1 MTVPATAN
9 TDIAS
14 AVAEAQARF
23 AAANPNSQAQLQ
35 RAAKVLPGG
44 NTRTVLFY
52 PPFPLT
58 MTKGEGCRLWDLD
71 GHEYIDFLGEYTA
84 GLYGHSNPVIRAAID
99 RALDNG
105 IVMGGQNEAEAGL
118 ADAIVARFPAIERVR
133 FTNSGTEANLMAVSA
148 ARAFTKRANVM
159 VMAGGYH
166 GSVFYFAPGGS
177 PLNAP
182 FPFVTASYNDVEGGR
197 ALIREQGAELAC
209 VIVEPMQGG
218 GGCIQATPEFL
229 NMLREETAK
238 SGALLIFDEV
248 MTSRLG
254 PGGLQGLTGVMP
266 DLTSLGKYVGG
277 GMSFGAFGGRADIID
292 HFDPSRP
299 DAWPHA
305 GTFNNNV
312 LTMNAGLAGL
322 SRIYTPEV
330 AESFNARGD
339 TLREALN
346 GLARKHG
353 VEMQFTGRGSMM
365 TAHFRTG
372 EIRNVEDAMAG
383 RNELRPLLHMDMVAQ
398 GIYPAARGM
407 FTLSLAHGEDSF
419 AALEAAMEEFMV
431 SRRSLLGA

>member
-1 MTVPATAN
+1 MNAPAN

-23 AAANPNSQAQLQ
+23 TAENSLSQAQLDK
-35 RAAKVLPGG
+35 AAAYLPGG

-58 MTKGEGCRLWDLD
+58 MTKGEGCHLWDLD
-71 GHEYIDFLGEYTA
+71 GHRYIDFLGEYTA
-84 GLYGHSNPVIRAAID
+84 GLYGHSNAMIRAAID

-105 IVMGGQNEAEAGL
+105 IVMGGQNLAEADL
-118 ADAIVARFPAIERVR
+118 AAAIVNRFPSIERVR

-148 ARAFTKRANVM
+148 ARAFTERAGVM

-166 GSVFYFAPGGS
+166 GGVFYFAPGGS

-182 FPFVTASYNDVEGGR
+182 FPYVMGSYNDVDQCRG
-197 ALIREQGAELAC
+197 LIREQGSDLAC

-218 GGCIQATPEFL
+218 GGCIQGSPEFL
-229 NMLREETAK
+229 GMLREETTK

-254 PGGLQGLTGVMP
+254 PGGLQGVLGIMP
-266 DLTSLGKYVGG
+266 DLTALGKYVGG

-292 HFDPSRP
+292 RFDPRRE

-322 SRIYTPEV
+322 TQIYTGDV
-330 AESFNARGD
+330 AVSFNARGD
-339 TLREALN
+339 KLRQSLNAL
-346 GLARKHG
+346 AEKHG
-353 VEMQFTGRGSMM
+353 AAMQFTGRGSMM
-365 TAHFRTG
+365 AVHFRQG
-372 EIRNVEDAMAG
+372 DIRNVDDAMLG
-383 RNELRPLLHMDMVAQ
+383 RNELRPLLHMDLVGM

-407 FTLSLAHGEDSF
+407 LTLSLAHDEGSF
-419 AALEAAMEEFMV
+419 AALEGAMEEFMV
-431 SRRSLLGA
+431 SRSSLLGA

>member
-1 MTVPATAN
+1 MTATAN

-14 AVAEAQARF
+14 AVAEAQAGF
-23 AAANPNSQAQLQ
+23 AAANPNSQAQLEK
-35 RAAKVLPGG
+35 AAKVLPGG

-58 MTKGEGCRLWDLD
+58 ITKGEGCHLWDLD

-84 GLYGHSNPVIRAAID
+84 GLYGHSNPIIRAAID
-99 RALDNG
+99 AALDNG
-105 IVMGGQNEAEAGL
+105 IVMGGQNQAEAGL
-118 ADAIVARFPAIERVR
+118 ADAIVGRFPAIERVR

-148 ARAFTKRANVM
+148 ARAFTERPNVM

-182 FPFVTASYNDVEGGR
+182 FPFITASYNDVEGCR
-197 ALIREQGAELAC
+197 ALIREQASELAC

-218 GGCIQATPEFL
+218 GGCIQATPEYL
-229 NMLREETAK
+229 AMLREETEK

-292 HFDPSRP
+292 RFDPNRA

-312 LTMNAGLAGL
+312 LTMNAGLTGL
-322 SRIYTPEV
+322 SKIYTPDV

-339 TLREALN
+339 VLRQALN
-346 GLARKHG
+346 GLADKHG
-353 VEMQFTGRGSMM
+353 AAMQFTGRGSMM
-365 TAHFRTG
+365 AVHFRKG
-372 EIRNVEDAMAG
+372 EIRNVDDAMAG
-383 RNELRPLLHMDMVAQ
+383 RNELRPLLHMDLVAQ

-407 FTLSLAHGEDSF
+407 FTLSLAHTEASF

-431 SRRSLLGA
+431 SRASLLGA

>member
-1 MTVPATAN
+1 MNAPAAN

-23 AAANPNSQAQLQ
+23 AAANPNSQAQLEK
-35 RAAKVLPGG
+35 AAKVLPGG

-58 MTKGEGCRLWDLD
+58 ITKGEGCHLWDLD
-71 GHEYIDFLGEYTA
+71 GHQYIDFLGEYTA
-84 GLYGHSNPVIRAAID
+84 GLYGHPNPVIRAAID

-105 IVMGGQNEAEAGL
+105 IVMGGQNQAEAGL
-118 ADAIVARFPAIERVR
+118 AGAIVDRFPTIERVR

-148 ARAFTKRANVM
+148 ARAFTNRPGVM
-159 VMAGGYH
+159 VMSGGYH

-182 FPFVTASYNDVEGGR
+182 FPYVMGSYNDVEGCC
-197 ALIREQGAELAC
+197 ALIREQGADLAC

-218 GGCIQATPEFL
+218 GGCIQGTPDYL
-229 NMLREETAK
+229 AMLREETK
-238 SGALLIFDEV
+238 NSGALLIFDEV

-254 PGGLQGLTGVMP
+254 PGGLQALTGVMP

-292 HFDPSRP
+292 RFDPSRS

-322 SRIYTPEV
+322 SQVYTAAV

-339 TLREALN
+339 VLRQALN
-346 GLARKHG
+346 ALADKHG

-365 TAHFRTG
+365 AVHFRRG
-372 EIRNVEDAMAG
+372 DICNVEDVLAG
-383 RNELRPLLHMDMVAQ
+383 RNELRPLLHMDLVAQ

-407 FTLSLAHGEDSF
+407 FTLSLAHTEASF
-419 AALEAAMEEFMV
+419 AALEAAMDEFIV
-431 SRRSLLGA
+431 SRRSLLGN

>member
-1 MTVPATAN
+1 MTATAN

-23 AAANPNSQAQLQ
+23 AAANPNSQAQLEK
-35 RAAKVLPGG
+35 AAKVLPGG

-58 MTKGEGCRLWDLD
+58 ITKGEGCHLWDLD
-71 GHEYIDFLGEYTA
+71 GHQYIDFLGEYTA
-84 GLYGHSNPVIRAAID
+84 GLYGHSNPIIRAAID
-99 RALDNG
+99 AALDNG
-105 IVMGGQNEAEAGL
+105 IVMGGQNQAEAGL
-118 ADAIVARFPAIERVR
+118 ADAIVGRFPAIERVR

-148 ARAFTKRANVM
+148 ARAFTERPNVM

-182 FPFVTASYNDVEGGR
+182 FPFITASYNDVEGCR
-197 ALIREQGAELAC
+197 ALIREQASELAC

-218 GGCIQATPEFL
+218 GGCIQATPEYL
-229 NMLREETAK
+229 AMLREETEK

-292 HFDPSRP
+292 RFDPNRA

-312 LTMNAGLAGL
+312 LTMNAGLTGL
-322 SRIYTPEV
+322 SKIYTPDV

-339 TLREALN
+339 VLRQALN
-346 GLARKHG
+346 GLADKHG
-353 VEMQFTGRGSMM
+353 AAMQFTGRGSMM
-365 TAHFRTG
+365 AVHFRKG
-372 EIRNVEDAMAG
+372 EIRNVDDAMAG
-383 RNELRPLLHMDMVAQ
+383 RNELRPLLHMDLVAQ

-407 FTLSLAHGEDSF
+407 FTLSLAHTEASF

-431 SRRSLLGA
+431 SRASLLGA

>member
-1 MTVPATAN
+1 MNAPAN

-23 AAANPNSQAQLQ
+23 TAHNPKSREQLDKAAAY
-35 RAAKVLPGG
+35 LPGG

-52 PPFPLT
+52 APFPLT
-58 MTKGEGCRLWDLD
+58 MSRGEGCHLWDLD
-71 GHEYIDFLGEYTA
+71 GHRYVDFLGEYTA
-84 GLYGHSNPVIRAAID
+84 GLYGHSNPIIRAAID
-99 RALDNG
+99 KALDNG
-105 IVMGGQNEAEAGL
+105 IVMGGQNQAEAEL
-118 ADAIVARFPAIERVR
+118 AEAIVDRFIGIERVR

-148 ARAFTKRANVM
+148 ARAFTQRSGVM
-159 VMAGGYH
+159 VMSGGYH

-182 FPFVTASYNDVEGGR
+182 FPYAMGTYNDVEQCR
-197 ALIREQGAELAC
+197 RLIREQGTDLAC

-218 GGCIQATPEFL
+218 GGCIQGSPEFL
-229 NMLREETAK
+229 EMLREETTK

-254 PGGLQGLTGVMP
+254 PSGLQGLLGITP
-266 DLTSLGKYVGG
+266 DLTTLGKYVGG

-292 HFDPSRP
+292 RFDPRRA

-312 LTMNAGLAGL
+312 LTMNAGLTGL
-322 SRIYTPEV
+322 TQIYTPDV

-339 TLREALN
+339 LLRQSLN
-346 GLARKHG
+346 AMAEKHG
-353 VEMQFTGRGSMM
+353 AAMQFTGRGSMM
-365 TAHFRTG
+365 TVHFRTG
-372 EIRNVEDAMAG
+372 EIRSVEDSVQG
-383 RNELRPLLHMDMVAQ
+383 RNELKPLLHMDLVAQ

-407 FTLSLAHGEDSF
+407 ITLSLAHDEGSF
-419 AALEAAMEEFMV
+419 AALEGAMEEFLI
-431 SRRSLLGA
+431 SRSSLLRA